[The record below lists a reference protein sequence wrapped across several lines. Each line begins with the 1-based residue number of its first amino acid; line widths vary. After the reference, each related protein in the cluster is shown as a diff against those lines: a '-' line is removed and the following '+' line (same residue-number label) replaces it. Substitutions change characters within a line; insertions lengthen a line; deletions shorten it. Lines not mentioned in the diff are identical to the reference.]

1 MAGLLN
7 MTPQQVA
14 KAQKPKRLTGN
25 YYAGGKQSAFIE
37 QVMPHALRF
46 AEQTGLDPRLAIA
59 TSALETGWGKHAP
72 GGALFGI
79 KGGGQDLMTT
89 EFVDGKPVQMKQSF
103 RRYDAAQD
111 PAAASFDDFANLIA
125 KSKDYGN
132 LRAMA
137 GKPFD
142 EQVAA
147 FTASPYAT
155 EPADP
160 YFEKDKQ
167 TGKMI
172 RKQGRRATLQSIGNR
187 IYLPDVA
194 KSQVSQQANN
204 GNGVR
209 SFIKS
214 LEMKNL
220 TPGEVAEIL
229 KKSDLSAYE
238 AAMRSQNPSKAV
250 YDLMMGDVYGKAA
263 QEPAVQ
269 HDVPLEQQD
278 WVHRPALDT
287 GEGYKPGLLQSAF
300 NTALGISN
308 AYGQDQQ
315 EPQTMAQR
323 KSPWQQRVEF
333 LEQAE
338 RERKQNAGGLLDVAQ
353 QPIMLDMPAATPA
366 ASPAAGD
373 GILQGLNPD
382 ITQEQINAQLGYPQ
396 PGEPIPTRE
405 LASYGV
411 VPPQPV
417 QSSQGPAQAATA
429 PISSQA
435 AMMQHPQLPPAQ
447 QPQNGLQRYAQG
459 LLGNQAALG
468 LISGGLLQAFGAKP
482 QEAQQFGGQLA
493 QTLTQQR
500 ERQQQRDAVAALVRQ
515 AGGSDEDI
523 ALAYASPLVTL
534 DMLQKRQAAMA
545 PKSPETVVNVGGQGA
560 LLDYDTKTGQAVIAD
575 PSAPGGLR
583 VAQIAGGQ
591 KAIENE
597 KALATAENMLG
608 TIDGILKDPA
618 AKWAVGVSGIGA
630 GALQNLGLGALA
642 PGAAR
647 ARGRMDQIQ
656 GQVYLRAYET
666 LKGGGQI
673 TEFEG
678 RKARDAIARLNETQ
692 SWEDYQ
698 DALRELRDVT
708 QAAIER
714 IKKHSSS
721 QSSSGVQDR
730 PEFERKKQQP
740 QATEFEGWSMQEVA
754 Q

>member
-7 MTPQQVA
+7 ITPQQVA
-14 KAQKPKRLTGN
+14 KAKKPKRLTGN
-25 YYAGGKQSAFIE
+25 YYAGGKQGAFIE

-59 TSALETGWGKHAP
+59 TAALETGWGKHAP

-79 KGGGQDLMTT
+79 KGSGQDLMTT
-89 EFVDGKPVQMKQSF
+89 EYVDGKPVQMKQSF

-111 PAAASFDDFANLIA
+111 PAAASFDDFAKLMA
-125 KSKDYGN
+125 ESKYYGGV
-132 LRAMA
+132 RATA
-137 GKPFD
+137 GKPFED
-142 EQVAA
+142 QLAA
-147 FTASPYAT
+147 FVASPYAT
-155 EPADP
+155 NPKADRL
-160 YFEKDKQ
+160 DAL
-167 TGKMI
+167 
-172 RKQGRRATLQSIGNR
+172 RSIGSR
-187 IYLPDVA
+187 IYVPDVA
-194 KSQVSQQANN
+194 MSQVSQ
-204 GNGVR
+204 
-209 SFIKS
+209 
-214 LEMKNL
+214 
-220 TPGEVAEIL
+220 
-229 KKSDLSAYE
+229 
-238 AAMRSQNPSKAV
+238 
-250 YDLMMGDVYGKAA
+250 
-263 QEPAVQ
+263 EPAMQ

-300 NTALGISN
+300 NAALGISN
-308 AYGQDQQ
+308 AYGQEQQ

-323 KSPWQQRVEF
+323 KSPWQQRIEF

-338 RERKQNAGGLLDVAQ
+338 RDRKQNAGGLLDAAQ
-353 QPIMLDMPAATPA
+353 QPIVLDMPAATPA
-366 ASPAAGD
+366 ASPAAGA

-396 PGEPIPTRE
+396 PGEPIPTRDI
-405 LASYGV
+405 ASYDV

-417 QSSQGPAQAATA
+417 PLQQAPAQDATA

>member
-14 KAQKPKRLTGN
+14 KARKPKRLTGN
-25 YYAGGKQSAFIE
+25 YYAGGKQGAFIE

-46 AEQTGLDPRLAIA
+46 AERTGLDPRLAIA
-59 TSALETGWGKHAP
+59 TAALETGWGKHAP

-89 EFVDGKPVQMKQSF
+89 EYVDGKPVRMKQSF
-103 RRYDAAQD
+103 RRYDDAQD
-111 PAAASFDDFANLIA
+111 PVAASFDDFAKLMA
-125 KSKDYGN
+125 ESKYYGGV
-132 LRAMA
+132 RATA
-137 GKPFD
+137 GKPFE
-142 EQVAA
+142 EQLAA
-147 FTASPYAT
+147 FVASPYAT
-155 EPADP
+155 NPKADRL
-160 YFEKDKQ
+160 DAL
-167 TGKMI
+167 
-172 RKQGRRATLQSIGNR
+172 RSIGNR
-187 IYLPDVA
+187 IYVPDVA
-194 KSQVSQQANN
+194 KSQVS
-204 GNGVR
+204 
-209 SFIKS
+209 
-214 LEMKNL
+214 
-220 TPGEVAEIL
+220 
-229 KKSDLSAYE
+229 
-238 AAMRSQNPSKAV
+238 
-250 YDLMMGDVYGKAA
+250 

-278 WVHRPALDT
+278 WVHRPALDR

-323 KSPWQQRVEF
+323 KSPWQRFAVGELQGQTR
-333 LEQAE
+333 
-338 RERKQNAGGLLDVAQ
+338 NGLLDTQ
-353 QPIMLDMPAATPA
+353 QPIVLDMPAATPA
-366 ASPAAGD
+366 AAPAA

-396 PGEPIPTRE
+396 PGQPIPTQE
-405 LASYGV
+405 LASYDV

-417 QSSQGPAQAATA
+417 PLPQSPPQAATA
-429 PISSQA
+429 PIADQA
-435 AMMQHPQLPPAQ
+435 AMMPHPQLPPAQ

-459 LLGNQAALG
+459 LFGNQAALG

>member
-1 MAGLLN
+1 
-7 MTPQQVA
+7 
-14 KAQKPKRLTGN
+14 
-25 YYAGGKQSAFIE
+25 
-37 QVMPHALRF
+37 LR
-46 AEQTGLDPRLAIA
+46 
-59 TSALETGWGKHAP
+59 
-72 GGALFGI
+72 
-79 KGGGQDLMTT
+79 
-89 EFVDGKPVQMKQSF
+89 
-103 RRYDAAQD
+103 
-111 PAAASFDDFANLIA
+111 
-125 KSKDYGN
+125 
-132 LRAMA
+132 
-137 GKPFD
+137 
-142 EQVAA
+142 
-147 FTASPYAT
+147 
-155 EPADP
+155 
-160 YFEKDKQ
+160 
-167 TGKMI
+167 
-172 RKQGRRATLQSIGNR
+172 SIGSR
-187 IYLPDVA
+187 IYVPDVA
-194 KSQVSQQANN
+194 MSQVSQEP
-204 GNGVR
+204 
-209 SFIKS
+209 
-214 LEMKNL
+214 EM
-220 TPGEVAEIL
+220 
-229 KKSDLSAYE
+229 
-238 AAMRSQNPSKAV
+238 
-250 YDLMMGDVYGKAA
+250 
-263 QEPAVQ
+263 Q

-278 WVHRPALDT
+278 WVHRPALDV

-300 NTALGISN
+300 NAALGISN
-308 AYGQDQQ
+308 AYGQEQQ
-315 EPQTMAQR
+315 ELDSMAQR
-323 KSPWQQRVEF
+323 KSPWQQRIEF

-338 RERKQNAGGLLDVAQ
+338 RDRKQNAGGLLDAAQ
-353 QPIMLDMPAATPA
+353 QPVVLDMPAATPA
-366 ASPAAGD
+366 AGA

-396 PGEPIPTRE
+396 PGEPIPMRE
-405 LASYGV
+405 LASYDV
-411 VPPQPV
+411 APPQPV
-417 QSSQGPAQAATA
+417 PLQQAPAQDATA

>member
-7 MTPQQVA
+7 ITPQQVA
-14 KAQKPKRLTGN
+14 KAKKPKRLTGN
-25 YYAGGKQSAFIE
+25 YYAGGKQGAFIE

-59 TSALETGWGKHAP
+59 TAALETGWGKHAP

-79 KGGGQDLMTT
+79 KGSGQDLMTT
-89 EFVDGKPVQMKQSF
+89 EYVDGKPVQMKQSF

-111 PAAASFDDFANLIA
+111 PAAASFDDFAKLMA
-125 KSKDYGN
+125 ESKYYGGV
-132 LRAMA
+132 RATA
-137 GKPFD
+137 GKPFED
-142 EQVAA
+142 QLAA
-147 FTASPYAT
+147 FVASPYAT
-155 EPADP
+155 NPKADRL
-160 YFEKDKQ
+160 DAL
-167 TGKMI
+167 
-172 RKQGRRATLQSIGNR
+172 RSIGSR
-187 IYLPDVA
+187 IYVPDVA
-194 KSQVSQQANN
+194 MSQVSQ
-204 GNGVR
+204 
-209 SFIKS
+209 
-214 LEMKNL
+214 
-220 TPGEVAEIL
+220 
-229 KKSDLSAYE
+229 
-238 AAMRSQNPSKAV
+238 
-250 YDLMMGDVYGKAA
+250 
-263 QEPAVQ
+263 EPAMQ

-300 NTALGISN
+300 NAALGISN
-308 AYGQDQQ
+308 AYGREQQ

-323 KSPWQQRVEF
+323 KSPWQQRIEF

-338 RERKQNAGGLLDVAQ
+338 RDRKQNAGGLLDAAQ
-353 QPIMLDMPAATPA
+353 QPIVLDMPAATPA
-366 ASPAAGD
+366 AYPAAGA

-396 PGEPIPTRE
+396 PGEPIPTRDI
-405 LASYGV
+405 ASYDV

-417 QSSQGPAQAATA
+417 PLQQAPAQAATA
-429 PISSQA
+429 PIAAQA